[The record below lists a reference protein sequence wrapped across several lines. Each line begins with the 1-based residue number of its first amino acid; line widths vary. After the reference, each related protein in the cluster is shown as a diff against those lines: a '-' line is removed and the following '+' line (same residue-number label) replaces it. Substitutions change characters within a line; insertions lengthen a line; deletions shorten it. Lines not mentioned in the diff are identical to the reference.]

1 MKKKHEKWLGIG
13 LGLAASLAG
22 LVFVVVVLMGFGPN
36 LGLPVGYHGR
46 LNRILS
52 RIETNP
58 TLEITEVR
66 LHRDTT
72 LEDFYIVVRT
82 DEAKEVE
89 LTFEGAAERPFDE
102 LLRELAK
109 VGM

>member
-13 LGLAASLAG
+13 LGLAATLAG
-22 LVFVVVVLMGFGPN
+22 LVFVAVVLMGIGPN
-36 LGLPVGYHGR
+36 LGLSVGYYGR

-52 RIETNP
+52 RIETSP
-58 TLEITEVR
+58 KLEITEVR

-72 LEDFYIVVRT
+72 LEDFYVVVRT
-82 DEAKEVE
+82 DEGKEIE
-89 LTFEGAAERPFDE
+89 LTFVGAAERPFDE